1 MTQLLAVA
9 LPLALGAA
17 ISPILVIL
25 QLLILSGK
33 RSPAARSWAFVLGGL
48 GMLVAVSVLTA
59 LFVNGVTDRS
69 SRPSVTASVVQ
80 LVIAA
85 LLVAL
90 GIRGLLS
97 KGKGGHSRVTGRIET
112 AKTIE
117 FVAIGFAA
125 MLANASTWVLVIAA
139 VHSIAIAPVGVVD
152 KLVVYLL
159 VLLIALIP
167 VLALSLAATF
177 AGSRAAPMLAR
188 LNTLMTKHQKV
199 IGAAVCFAFAVLLAY
214 KGLTGL

>member
-1 MTQLLAVA
+1 MTQLLAIA
-9 LPLALGAA
+9 LPLSLGAA

-33 RSPAARSWAFVLGGL
+33 RSPVARSWTFVLGCL
-48 GMLVAVSVLTA
+48 GMLVVVSILTA
-59 LFVNGVTDRS
+59 LFANGVTDRS
-69 SRPSVTASVVQ
+69 SQPSAMASVVQ

-85 LLVAL
+85 LLVVL

-97 KGKGGHSRVTGRIET
+97 KGKGGHSRVTGQIET
-112 AKTIE
+112 AKTIK
-117 FVAIGFAA
+117 FVAIGFVA
-125 MLANASTWVLVIAA
+125 MLVNASTWVLVIAA
-139 VHSIAIAPVGVVD
+139 VHAIVIAPVGVVD
-152 KLVVYLL
+152 KWVVYLL

-199 IGAAVCFAFAVLLAY
+199 IGAAVCFAFAAFLAY